1 MRRLT
6 KKDLA
11 LSLHAA
17 GRTVEEIARALE
29 THPSYVANVLAA
41 AGKTPDY
48 TDLYVSSTAQN
59 GYAKQF
65 QGVLRF
71 KDMEAA
77 RASVA
82 KIDQMYHSYV
92 RENDRRGQHQAQLIA
107 LIGKNRA
114 EGVGKYAEAQVF
126 AEWLMNNLD
135 VHRSD
140 YNATDLVPP
149 RADEEVD
156 YFAGALAFAS

>member
-1 MRRLT
+1 MKRLT

-48 TDLYVSSTAQN
+48 SDLYVSSTAQN
-59 GYAKQF
+59 GYAKRF

-71 KDMEAA
+71 KDMDAA
-77 RASVA
+77 KESVA
-82 KIDQMYHSYV
+82 QIDEIYHAYEQE
-92 RENDRRGQHQAQLIA
+92 RDRRGQHQAQLTA

-114 EGVGKYAEAQVF
+114 EGVGKFAEAELF
-126 AEWLMNNLD
+126 AKWLMNHLSVTRTEFD
-135 VHRSD
+135 
-140 YNATDLVPP
+140 AGLVPP
-149 RADEEVD
+149 PEESVEH
-156 YFAGALAFAS
+156 YTGTLAFAS

>member
-11 LSLHAA
+11 LSLHSA

-41 AGKTPDY
+41 AGKSPDY
-48 TDLYVSSTAQN
+48 NDLYVSSGVQN
-59 GYAKQF
+59 RYAKQF

-71 KDMEAA
+71 KDIEAA
-77 RASVA
+77 RESVER
-82 KIDQMYHSYV
+82 IDQMFHAYEQD
-92 RENDRRGQHQAQLIA
+92 RDRRGQHQAQLMA

-114 EGVGKYAEAQVF
+114 EGIGKYAEAQVF
-126 AEWLMNNLD
+126 AEWLTDHLA
-135 VHRSD
+135 VHRPEVDTAHVPPPDNGDSD
-140 YNATDLVPP
+140 Y
-149 RADEEVD
+149 
-156 YFAGALAFAS
+156 YGGILAMAS